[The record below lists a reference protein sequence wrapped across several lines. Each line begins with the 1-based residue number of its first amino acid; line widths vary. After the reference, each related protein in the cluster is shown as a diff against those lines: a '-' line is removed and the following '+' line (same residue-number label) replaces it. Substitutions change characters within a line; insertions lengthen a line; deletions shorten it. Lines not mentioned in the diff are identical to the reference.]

1 MRAIWN
7 VLKSRARRRRGA
19 IIRADNAMSA
29 SIYLHNADVGK
40 TFLYIF
46 LYYTIN
52 CRYNEQNINTRRSFY
67 ESEVVRKRRQLAFLF
82 VTFVSSL
89 SQIVLTFD
97 PKRLLQASRL
107 KNSRSLTI
115 VPSVVKNIVD
125 LVRLLHV

>member
-46 LYYTIN
+46 FYYTIN

-82 VTFVSSL
+82 VTLDRKSTRLNSSHVAI
-89 SQIVLTFD
+89 SYAVFC
-97 PKRLLQASRL
+97 L
-107 KNSRSLTI
+107 KKKT
-115 VPSVVKNIVD
+115 K
-125 LVRLLHV
+125 